1 MIISTVRNKTAIKET
16 YNERDPSLNDFYTT
30 YDPDVPNALDIQE
43 YEESIAGLSEEDI
56 ALLNSGMNYY
66 EIEFENKGGLPMPVI
81 LEFQYADV
89 TKELERIPAELWR
102 MDSKTITKVFPKE
115 KEVTKITLDPYN
127 ETADVDT
134 SNNNYPPQPKV
145 DRFDL
150 FKKKRTRD
158 NPMQR
163 DAKAKKIIKP

>member
-1 MIISTVRNKTAIKET
+1 
-16 YNERDPSLNDFYTT
+16 
-30 YDPDVPNALDIQE
+30 
-43 YEESIAGLSEEDI
+43 
-56 ALLNSGMNYY
+56 
-66 EIEFENKGGLPMPVI
+66 
-81 LEFQYADV
+81 
-89 TKELERIPAELWR
+89 